1 MYFAP
6 AHFLAISQLVSTFRI
21 LLRNS
26 AKETFFVALDTSD
39 LLPGYHLSLG
49 EEDEK

>member
-6 AHFLAISQLVSTFRI
+6 THFFTIDFHLQNEKLW
-21 LLRNS
+21 NS
-26 AKETFFVALDTSD
+26 AEETFFVALDTSD

-49 EEDEK
+49 QEDEK